1 MKIVYCIHSLYNSGG
16 MEKIISEKA
25 NAFSEEGHNV
35 YIITADQ
42 KNRKAFYR
50 LNNNIKLIDLGIN
63 YSEDITILA
72 KLIKYKYKIEKHKR
86 RLSNILYEIRPDITI
101 STMGNEFLFLYKIK
115 DGSKKILEI
124 HFAKGYRMMYNRN
137 IFWKFFDYIRSL
149 QESKLVSKY
158 DKFVVLTYE
167 DKVQWGNLTNIEVIP
182 NFIDLEENYHS
193 IKNKTHIL
201 LAVGR
206 LSYQKG
212 FDRLIKAISLIS
224 DKLKDWEVHIY
235 GDGELK
241 KDLQSMIN
249 DYNLNKYI
257 KIFPATKDIKSVYM
271 TSSGFILSSRFEG
284 LPMVLLEA
292 LSYSLPIISFD
303 CPCGPK
309 DIINDGVNGIL
320 IKNDNIEELASAILD
335 YIHNPELREKLS
347 IEAYNSVFRFK
358 KNNVI
363 NKWLVFFEK
372 EISTTSFQS
381 N

>member
-1 MKIVYCIHSLYNSGG
+1 